1 MMKELGAV
9 EETMLIPLYARA
21 VTTRSGLF
29 HDPCAVR
36 IVEALDYNFRRLADR
51 THVLGSVF
59 RTAMFDEMLGAFLR
73 RCPRATIVEIGAGLN
88 ARFERVDNGM
98 LQWIDVDLPNVMRLR
113 RQFFRETRRRR
124 MVTSS
129 VLDPDWIE
137 PVIRA
142 GGPYFVIAEGVFGYL
157 PADHVKRALTLI
169 AEQLPTARVAF
180 DTTANEGCEHGKPV
194 CPGLRARLA
203 WECDDPHEVERWGLG
218 YRLLESRALADLT
231 PSILRALPF
240 PYRSALAV
248 SHVLGWKIV
257 GSRLNLYEVQRRG
270 A

>member
-169 AEQLPTARVAF
+169 AEQLPTARVTF

-194 CPGLRARLA
+194 WPWAAGEVSMGVRRSTRSGTVGTRLSTARVTRARRPDA
-203 WECDDPHEVERWGLG
+203 VDP
-218 YRLLESRALADLT
+218 ACA
-231 PSILRALPF
+231 
-240 PYRSALAV
+240 AV
-248 SHVLGWKIV
+248 SVPIRARRK
-257 GSRLNLYEVQRRG
+257 SRTGLEDSRFATESL
-270 A
+270 